1 MSYGCLICL
10 LKIHRVLQMWMNVR
24 RTPALVESVLIT
36 RAPTPVSAG
45 LAIRAHLPGQ
55 SAEVWSLLAMWDV
68 YFKSGV
74 CFEGIQ

>member
-68 YFKSGV
+68 YFKLGV